1 MTKIIAPVQV
11 RMGSSRF
18 PGKVMYEINGKPLLG
33 HLLDRLNLSNSL
45 NGVVV
50 ATSDSPE
57 NDIIET
63 YCNNRNV
70 FCYRG
75 SEKDV
80 LGRTLK
86 ALQMVNASIGVE
98 VFGDCPLIDPEIV
111 DFMIDEFLNDQSKP
125 DFVGNDL
132 KTTFPPGMDVEVFNV
147 KALEEADKQVSDPY
161 IREHG
166 TLFIRQNPH
175 LFSIKN
181 IEAKTQWNRPELEM
195 EVDVKEDI
203 YVVSEILN
211 CFSDKP
217 NFTLEEIIRFLDSRP
232 DLIAI
237 NKDVPRRW
245 KKHRGEDA

>member
-50 ATSDSPE
+50 ATVDSPE

-75 SEKDV
+75 SEEDV

-181 IEAKTQWNRPELEM
+181 IEA
-195 EVDVKEDI
+195 
-203 YVVSEILN
+203 
-211 CFSDKP
+211 
-217 NFTLEEIIRFLDSRP
+217 
-232 DLIAI
+232 
-237 NKDVPRRW
+237 
-245 KKHRGEDA
+245 